1 VLIYAWCPLAIVEF
15 GHGAHVDSLMISL
28 MMAALWL
35 LVALRSRVGSAAALA
50 AATLTKFVPALLLPV
65 VLRRW
70 GWKGALIYAGAL
82 VAICL
87 PFVLGPGL
95 GLIGPLD
102 GVGLL
107 GASRI
112 YAARWNYNSGI
123 YHWLEVIISGY
134 PTQGAVPPE
143 IVGWGPI
150 QAAKAIVTIGLCLA
164 LAHTWLKGRSRE
176 GDDWLLR
183 LALLPLGAYLL
194 LTTTVHPWYV
204 TVVLPLLPFLPGR
217 RGEDT
222 RSGRVLVP
230 WLVFAALVPLSYL
243 TYLGPASL
251 REYSLVRLVEYVPL
265 YLLLIWAAWP
275 ASAAA
280 ATPAPG

>member
-1 VLIYAWCPLAIVEF
+1 
-15 GHGAHVDSLMISL
+15 M
-28 MMAALWL
+28 
-35 LVALRSRVGSAAALA
+35 
-50 AATLTKFVPALLLPV
+50 
-65 VLRRW
+65 
-70 GWKGALIYAGAL
+70 
-82 VAICL
+82 
-87 PFVLGPGL
+87 
-95 GLIGPLD
+95 
-102 GVGLL
+102 
-107 GASRI
+107 
-112 YAARWNYNSGI
+112 
-123 YHWLEVIISGY
+123 
-134 PTQGAVPPE
+134 
-143 IVGWGPI
+143 
-150 QAAKAIVTIGLCLA
+150 
-164 LAHTWLKGRSRE
+164 
-176 GDDWLLR
+176 WLLR
-183 LALLPLGAYLL
+183 LALRPLGAYLL

-243 TYLGPASL
+243 TYLDPASL